1 MKRKYLTL
9 VASIV
14 IMLCIGGVYAWS
26 TFVKPLID
34 NYNLTNA
41 QTQIVFGFTIAV
53 FSIVMIL
60 AGKIEKKYGPKI
72 CTLIGMVLFV
82 AGYLIASISKGNIF
96 LIIAGIGVLSGAGIG
111 FCYISAL
118 ISPVKCFPNKKGLI
132 TGIAAAGF
140 GGGAII
146 LSNIVELLLVKK
158 IDVLEIFSYIGLVYG
173 MIILISLFFLSS
185 PKIEENSENVSEKN
199 IMILFKDRILL
210 GLFFGMFAGTFA
222 GLLVIGN
229 LKPIGMSS
237 GVSETMAT
245 LGISLF
251 ALGNMIGRVLWGY
264 VSDKL
269 KDKTAIILSLIFL
282 TVSTLALTIVT
293 WHGVLFLIIS
303 LAIGLCFGANFVLYA
318 KAVSHTYGAHNL
330 GLIYPYIF
338 LAYGLAGLTGPTTGG
353 ELFDITQTYTLSII
367 VSAVICVVGII
378 IYRYLAKGAAEISV
392 SNIKPE

>member
-1 MKRKYLTL
+1 MIKKYLTL
-9 VASIV
+9 GASII

-26 TFVKPLID
+26 IFVKPLID
-34 NYNLTNA
+34 NYNLTTV

-53 FSIVMIL
+53 FSIAMIF

-72 CTLIGMVLFV
+72 STFIGMVLFV
-82 AGYLIASISKGNIF
+82 SGYLIASISNGNIF
-96 LIIAGIGVLSGAGIG
+96 LIIAGIGVLSGVGIA

-118 ISPVKCFPNKKGLI
+118 ISPVKWFPKKKGLI
-132 TGIAAAGF
+132 TGVAAAGF

-158 IDVLEIFSYIGLVYG
+158 VDVLEIFADIGLVYG
-173 MIILISLFFLSS
+173 VIILISLFFLSS
-185 PKIEENSENVSEKN
+185 PKIEENSEKVSEKN
-199 IMILFKDRILL
+199 ILVLFKDRTLL

-222 GLLVIGN
+222 GLLVVGN
-229 LKPIGMSS
+229 LKPMGLSS

-251 ALGNMIGRVLWGY
+251 ALGNMLGRILWGY

-269 KDKTAIILSLIFL
+269 KDKTAIILSLALL
-282 TVSTLALTIVT
+282 TISTLTLSIVT

-318 KAVSHTYGAHNL
+318 KAVSHMYGANNL

-338 LAYGLAGLTGPTTGG
+338 LAYGFAGLTGPTTGG
-353 ELFDITQTYTLSII
+353 ELFDLTKTYTLSII
-367 VSAVICVVGII
+367 VSAIICVAGI
-378 IYRYLAKGAAEISV
+378 AAFSCLIKSV
-392 SNIKPE
+392 KVQKV